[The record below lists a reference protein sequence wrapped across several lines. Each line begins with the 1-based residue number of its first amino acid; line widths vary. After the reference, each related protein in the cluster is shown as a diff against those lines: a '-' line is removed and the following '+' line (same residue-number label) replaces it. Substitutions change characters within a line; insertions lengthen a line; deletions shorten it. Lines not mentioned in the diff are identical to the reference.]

1 MTEIRG
7 LGYVR
12 VQATDT
18 ARWRELGF
26 DVLGFAPGSGPE
38 VNALHFRMDERRA
51 RITVEHGDAD
61 RVTAVGWEVR
71 DEAALRRLAHRLD
84 ENGCEYAAMP
94 VEICEHRSV
103 EGGLVMKDPPGGT
116 PLEFFFGPALDH
128 SPVITRY
135 GQKFVTGAQG
145 MGHVVMPTARFD
157 ESYRFYTEVLEF
169 LPRGAFRMPTPPGT
183 PPQRIR
189 FLGVNQR
196 HHSLAIMPTLEGGRD
211 PGLIHVMVEVD
222 SLDAV
227 GRALDQVEARN
238 FPVSST
244 LGRHTNDKMISFYV
258 QVPGG
263 WDIEYGTEARSS
275 TRRTTPRRR
284 SPRTA
289 TGATSGCG
297 PDRRRPRAHDR
308 GSEHSGHVRTRLR
321 CGCDRCG
328 HIRALRGVQAPAAR
342 NDRAGGLRIRGGS
355 GGGTWFHNRYP
366 GARCDV
372 ESIDY
377 SYSFDEELQQEWTW
391 SERFA
396 TQEEILSYL
405 EHVADRHDLRPA
417 YEFLTR
423 VTSAVYD
430 EESARWS
437 VTTDTGRTVIAR
449 FCIMAT
455 GVLSA
460 TNRPDIPGRD
470 SFAGESY
477 HTGEWPPHS
486 PVDFTG
492 KRVGVIGTGSSG
504 MQSIPLIAQDAEHVF
519 VYQRSP
525 NYSIPAGNRPL
536 TPEQIA
542 EVKASYP
549 ERRRLARLSGGGTP
563 PFTPY
568 PKGAMEV
575 DEAERRRVYD
585 EWWQRGGYLFAKAF
599 PDQTVNLESNDTARE
614 YVESKIREMVNDPPE
629 IADQLIPTDHPIGT
643 KRIVTDS
650 GYFETY
656 NRDNVT
662 LINLR
667 RTPLVEITETGIR
680 TSEEYQ
686 ELDVLVYATG
696 FDAMTGA
703 LSRIDIRGRDGRT
716 LRDEWAAG
724 PRTYLACR
732 PTASP
737 PTCSSWWARAA
748 RVCWQTWC

>member
-1 MTEIRG
+1 MTE
-7 LGYVR
+7 
-12 VQATDT
+12 
-18 ARWRELGF
+18 
-26 DVLGFAPGSGPE
+26 E
-38 VNALHFRMDERRA
+38 VN
-51 RITVEHGDAD
+51 TVD
-61 RVTAVGWEVR
+61 TY
-71 DEAALRRLAHRLD
+71 AHD
-84 ENGCEYAAMP
+84 
-94 VEICEHRSV
+94 
-103 EGGLVMKDPPGGT
+103 
-116 PLEFFFGPALDH
+116 F
-128 SPVITRY
+128 
-135 GQKFVTGAQG
+135 
-145 MGHVVMPTARFD
+145 
-157 ESYRFYTEVLEF
+157 
-169 LPRGAFRMPTPPGT
+169 
-183 PPQRIR
+183 
-189 FLGVNQR
+189 
-196 HHSLAIMPTLEGGRD
+196 
-211 PGLIHVMVEVD
+211 
-222 SLDAV
+222 DAV
-227 GRALDQVEARN
+227 VIGA
-238 FPVSST
+238 
-244 LGRHTNDKMISFYV
+244 GISGLYAV
-258 QVPGG
+258 YKLRQ
-263 WDIEYGTEARSS
+263 
-275 TRRTTPRRR
+275 
-284 SPRTA
+284 
-289 TGATSGCG
+289 
-297 PDRRRPRAHDR
+297 R
-308 GSEHSGHVRTRLR
+308 GMTVR
-321 CGCDRCG
+321 GFES
-328 HIRALRGVQAPAAR
+328 AAGV
-342 NDRAGGLRIRGGS
+342 
-355 GGGTWFHNRYP
+355 GGTWFHNRYP

-477 HTGEWPPHS
+477 HTGEWPHS

-563 PFTPY
+563 FTPY

-614 YVESKIREMVNDPPE
+614 YVESKIREMVNDPE

-724 PRTYLACR
+724 PRTYLGLSSNGFPNMFFMVGAGSPSVLANMVLMAEQQVDWIAACLDHLDEHNAR
-732 PTASP
+732 SIEAGEQAVDEWVAECNEKAAGTLFPSAN
-737 PTCSSWWARAA
+737 SWYMGANIPGKPRVFMPYIGGFANYCNICAEVAA
-748 RVCWQTWC
+748 AGYKGFDIVGVEGA